1 MKFQFCARPVQCS
14 GSCAGKG
21 SLGHKVIPALTAFLT
36 RSAIPGPG
44 QCLPAAIW
52 KQHQILLQRINAEG
66 FRNGE
71 IRNHAIRSIGADD
84 VLLTLAPKAGG
95 MAAIRDCYAREI
107 AKDICRG
114 W

>member
-1 MKFQFCARPVQCS
+1 MQRILRGQGFI
-14 GSCAGKG
+14 
-21 SLGHKVIPALTAFLT
+21 GHKVIPALTAFLT

-52 KQHQILLQRINAEG
+52 KQHQILLQWINPEG
-66 FRNGE
+66 FRNNE
-71 IRNHAIRSIGADD
+71 IRNQAIPSIGADD
-84 VLLTLAPKAGG
+84 VVLTLTPKAGG
-95 MAAIRDCYAREI
+95 MAAIPDHYAREF

>member
-1 MKFQFCARPVQCS
+1 MQRIPRGQGFIE
-14 GSCAGKG
+14 
-21 SLGHKVIPALTAFLT
+21 HKVKPALTAFLT

-52 KQHQILLQRINAEG
+52 KQHQILLQWINPEG
-66 FRNGE
+66 FRNNE
-71 IRNHAIRSIGADD
+71 IRNHAIPSIGAND

-107 AKDICRG
+107 AKDICPG
-114 W
+114 G